1 MLGGFSLNSH
11 TTALRLGGYSCAHL
25 PNGRPEAPRS
35 QCPLSQGYQG
45 AEARPNSGL
54 IYCLFPCSLLRI
66 AAFSGISV
74 FHFLIRDPETFW
86 AVYFDQRPHPIH
98 IFIMPPNKQILPY
111 LLFYQILM
119 RKPHEVEWGC
129 FGLRT
134 LSSCLALKKAV
145 RNHEFTE
152 EIKVLK
158 IDSFPPR
165 SCILPGLSSSF
176 IISCQYLRWFYFK

>member
-54 IYCLFPCSLLRI
+54 IYCLFPCSFLRI

-98 IFIMPPNKQILPY
+98 IFIMPPNKQTNTPLLTVLPNIDEKTTRSRMRVLWFENAEFMSGFKESCKESWIHRRNQSAQDWLIPPAKLHPSWIV
-111 LLFYQILM
+111 LLFHY
-119 RKPHEVEWGC
+119 
-129 FGLRT
+129 F
-134 LSSCLALKKAV
+134 LSVSAL
-145 RNHEFTE
+145 
-152 EIKVLK
+152 VL
-158 IDSFPPR
+158 
-165 SCILPGLSSSF
+165 L
-176 IISCQYLRWFYFK
+176 